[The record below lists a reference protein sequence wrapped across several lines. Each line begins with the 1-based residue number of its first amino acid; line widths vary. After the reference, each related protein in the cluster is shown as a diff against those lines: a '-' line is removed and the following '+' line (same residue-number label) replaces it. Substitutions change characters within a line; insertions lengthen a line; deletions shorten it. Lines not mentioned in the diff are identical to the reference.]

1 MADEE
6 LENLPEA
13 PEAEA
18 APEVQEAPVAE
29 AAPEQQGSIYD
40 AFKSLPDFE
49 GRDDVEIARN
59 LYQSYTGL
67 QEAQRQLQQYQQ
79 VVPYAQEYLRNQ
91 REYEAWKQ
99 QQAEASRPKPEE
111 PPKWWNPPQVKD
123 TWKSYIVRD
132 PETGRE
138 VISQDA
144 PLEAQTALREYQSY
158 TADFAR
164 RFVTDPEATLSP
176 FIEQVAQ
183 KKAEELVNNALS
195 GYQAQNY
202 VQSLE
207 QQNSDWLYDQNGQ
220 VTREGQ
226 AIQSYIGQAQQMGI
240 QSPEARWKYATGMLQ
255 RDLLNMRYQQ
265 MQQAP
270 PPEPAPQA
278 PPPVEQQNMAFLR
291 ERATRAPNRS
301 AGAAEPR
308 VPTQRLTFED
318 RLRNQ
323 LSEDG
328 VLANG

>member
-1 MADEE
+1 MAEEE
-6 LENLPEA
+6 LDNLPEA

-49 GRDDVEIARN
+49 GRDDEEIART
-59 LYQSYTGL
+59 LYQSHTGL

-79 VVPYAQEYLRNQ
+79 VVPYANEYLRNQ

-183 KKAEELVNNALS
+183 KKAQELVNNALS

-207 QQNSDWLYDQNGQ
+207 SQNADWLYDQQGN

-226 AIQSYIGQAQQMGI
+226 AIQAYISQAQEMGI

-255 RDLLNMRYQQ
+255 RDLLNLRYQQ
-265 MQQAP
+265 VQQTP
-270 PPEPAPQA
+270 PAQPTPEA
-278 PPPVEQQNMAFLR
+278 PPVEQQNMAFLR

-308 VPTQRLTFED
+308 APKQRLTFED